1 MNGPENG
8 RSKIKKSKRR
18 TLLTFLDR
26 LISSHWTVHFGIP
39 IGQKPITK
47 CEELIK
53 WIGDFLPEANRDMV
67 STRLRALMNHDEIQ
81 ETSTG
86 HVVVSREFRAK
97 IRSKSVPGTL

>member
-1 MNGPENG
+1 MDLPLETGSNIGNLYFQ
-8 RSKIKKSKRR
+8 K
-18 TLLTFLDR
+18 
-26 LISSHWTVHFGIP
+26 LIS
-39 IGQKPITK
+39 K

-97 IRSKSVPGTL
+97 IRSKSVPGTLFYIDRFII